1 MNWLYLIGG
10 AISFVLFLYLLV
22 ALLMP
27 EKFS

>member
-10 AISFVLFLYLLV
+10 AVSFVLFLYLLV

>member
-1 MNWLYLIGG
+1 VDWTLVLAFVVAAALVVYLT
-10 AISFVLFLYLLV
+10 V